1 MKLPESLKPFAG
13 RILDTDS
20 HEQMPAQIWEREF
33 GEIAKPLAAAMMN
46 QPPSNPNHANCEGYV
61 DDTMEINPDR
71 IWKQK
76 GPRSPGAVDM
86 RRRLDVMD
94 QMAVARQLMFPT
106 SLGLWGTALYST
118 PKGSLLYEKFGGEGA
133 YDYAKKLFDA
143 NNRWAVNA
151 AKVSDRIRP
160 VTPVYGDTVE
170 ELIAV
175 TKPLIDSG
183 IKAISLVASRPPAGF
198 SPAALALTPFYSMLD
213 EANVALTMHLGGEK
227 LFIADQTWGK
237 AEAFEGYKINEEI
250 SMDPWWLSTFHL
262 APQNFVAT
270 MTAGGVFDR
279 HPKLRVGILEYG
291 AHWIGPMAAMLDLW
305 HDNNQSVGIKVF
317 ADGTESRRLPL
328 RPSEYLARN
337 VRIAPYDFEDV
348 GKYIHLHG
356 LEECYCFASDYPHI
370 EGGIEPLDKLV
381 ASLQPLGPKVMEKFF
396 VSNGELLLPA

>member
-61 DDTMEINPDR
+61 DDTMEIDPDR

-183 IKAISLVASRPPAGF
+183 IKAISLVASRARSNSLLLHAGRGERRADDAPGWREALYRRPDMGQGRGFRRLQDQRGNLDGPMVAVDLPPGAAELRRYHDRRRRVR
-198 SPAALALTPFYSMLD
+198 PAP
-213 EANVALTMHLGGEK
+213 EA
-227 LFIADQTWGK
+227 
-237 AEAFEGYKINEEI
+237 
-250 SMDPWWLSTFHL
+250 PR
-262 APQNFVAT
+262 
-270 MTAGGVFDR
+270 R
-279 HPKLRVGILEYG
+279 HPGIWRALDRSDG
-291 AHWIGPMAAMLDLW
+291 GDAGP
-305 HDNNQSVGIKVF
+305 
-317 ADGTESRRLPL
+317 
-328 RPSEYLARN
+328 LARQQPVGRYQG
-337 VRIAPYDFEDV
+337 VR
-348 GKYIHLHG
+348 
-356 LEECYCFASDYPHI
+356 
-370 EGGIEPLDKLV
+370 
-381 ASLQPLGPKVMEKFF
+381 
-396 VSNGELLLPA
+396 